1 MIKRVIKTAKIYG
14 WPSKTFSCKN
24 NAEYARHT
32 LNETASGKCRDSVVM
47 DRHAKKKKTS
57 NKPLDREVY
66 FQKDRHIVIHCALHA
81 ENLTCKLQDKMLC
94 DYFIY
99 MCKMSKKAK
108 VLFCSER

>member
-47 DRHAKKKKTS
+47 DRHAKKNKKQATNHWTGRSTFKKT
-57 NKPLDREVY
+57 D
-66 FQKDRHIVIHCALHA
+66 
-81 ENLTCKLQDKMLC
+81 T
-94 DYFIY
+94 
-99 MCKMSKKAK
+99 
-108 VLFCSER
+108 